1 MLKGVKVKDFYLQ
14 AKSKIPIEIV
24 AENGGMWRMVYETT
38 VNRPALAIAGFYE
51 HFAHRRIQVL
61 GMAEY
66 DFLASKN
73 ESEQKDCFRQL
84 FGKKIPCLVLCRNK
98 RAYPEMLEIARQYRI
113 PIFRTPLITREFI
126 NSATLVM
133 ENIAA
138 PTQHIQGTMVDIKG
152 MGVLIEGVSGI
163 GKSEAAITLVM
174 RGHSLVSDDV
184 TIIKRTGERTLI
196 GYAPEAIRYH
206 LELRGVGI
214 IHVPSLFG
222 IGSVCDE
229 KQLDMIVSL
238 KKSDDAENI
247 ENRDISM
254 AQKTRV
260 ILGVNVPYITLPVAA
275 GRELANM
282 IEVAALNAKLLK
294 LGHDAAKEL
303 DAKLM
308 KRLLEKGKEA

>member
-1 MLKGVKVKDFYLQ
+1 MSKGVKVKEFYLQ
-14 AKSKIPIEIV
+14 ARGKIPIEIL
-24 AENGGMWRMVYETT
+24 AENGGMGRIIQETT

-73 ESEQKDCFRQL
+73 EHQRKECFREL
-84 FGKKIPCLVLCRNK
+84 LSKRIPCLVLCRNK
-98 RAYPEMLEIARQYRI
+98 KAYPELLEMAKRYRI

-138 PTQHIQGTMVDIKG
+138 PTQYVQGTMVDIKG
-152 MGVLIEGVSGI
+152 MGVLIEGVPGI

-174 RGHSLVSDDV
+174 RGHALVADDV

-196 GYAPEAIRYH
+196 GYAPETTRYH

-222 IGSVCDE
+222 VGSVCDE
-229 KQLDMIVSL
+229 KQLDMIVTL
-238 KKSDDAENI
+238 KRSDDIENI

-260 ILGVNVPYITLPVAA
+260 LLGVNVPHIVLPVAA

-282 IEVAALNAKLLK
+282 IEVAALNHKLLK

-303 DAKLM
+303 DVKLM
-308 KRLLEKGKEA
+308 KHLLERGKSS